1 MKKKKLQQKLGELL
15 ALAERDRIDI
25 REEIS
30 QLREKISGQDDPAGQ
45 AWTRVLKAR
54 ETERPT
60 TLDLIEAM
68 TESFL
73 ELHGDRTGGDDPA
86 LIGGIGLL
94 SGDPVTFLGHQKGRN
109 LKENIHHNYGMAHP
123 AGYRKAHRLAIQ
135 AEKFG
140 RPVITLIDT
149 PGAYPGI
156 ASERG
161 GIAAAIAANLKLF
174 SSLQVPIIS
183 IVFGEGGSGGALGIG
198 VGDRIYM
205 LENAIYSVIS
215 PEGCASILLK
225 DSDQAPA
232 AAGMLKLT
240 ADDLT
245 RFGIIDGIIL
255 EPEGGAERDH
265 QAAAAAIKE
274 VLLRELAELRLLSPA
289 QLVKNRTRRL
299 GQFGIFA
306 EQPGSRMETSPGKWW
321 NRMRETISSHL
332 PSLPS
337 VSSNPEEEK
346 EDKGRED
353 SR

>member
-1 MKKKKLQQKLGELL
+1 MKKKKLEQKLGELL

-30 QLREKISGQDDPAGQ
+30 QLREKIDGQDDPAGQ
-45 AWTRVLKAR
+45 AWAKVLKAR

-60 TLDLIEAM
+60 ALDLIEAM
-68 TESFL
+68 TDSFL

-94 SGDPVTFLGHQKGRN
+94 NGDPVTFLGHQKGRN
-109 LKENIHHNYGMAHP
+109 LKENIQHNYGMAHP
-123 AGYRKAHRLAIQ
+123 EGYRKAHRLASQ

-161 GIAAAIAANLKLF
+161 GIAVAIAANLKLF
-174 SSLQVPIIS
+174 SSLQVPVIS

-225 DSDQAPA
+225 DSNQAPA
-232 AAGMLKLT
+232 AAGLLKLT
-240 ADDLT
+240 ADDLA
-245 RFGIIDGIIL
+245 RFGIIDGIIP
-255 EPEGGAERDH
+255 EPAGGAERDH
-265 QAAAAAIKE
+265 QAVAAAIKE

-299 GQFGIFA
+299 GQFGIF
-306 EQPGSRMETSPGKWW
+306 EDQPGSRMEASPGKWW
-321 NRMRETISSHL
+321 DRMRETIVSHL

-337 VSSNPEEEK
+337 SSHDPA
-346 EDKGRED
+346 DVAD
-353 SR
+353 SSGEGLR